1 MFAVYFILLIII
13 NQFKSYHQVGFAA
26 AVVITVKRTILQL
39 PIKKLKKLI
48 VNSLFLSF
56 DIAIQVV

>member
-1 MFAVYFILLIII
+1 MFAVYFILLIIL
-13 NQFKSYHQVGFAA
+13 NQFKSHHQVGFAA

-56 DIAIQVV
+56 DIATQVV